1 MTAQHLR
8 PKAGKRL
15 KAVQSKVS
23 PSRFNRLRHVS
34 LFKRLNKSVDA
45 NPSRTLFFQQIGGKL
60 LPNDKA

>member
-23 PSRFNRLRHVS
+23 PSRFL
-34 LFKRLNKSVDA
+34 LFAPCRPFYKA
-45 NPSRTLFFQQIGGKL
+45 QQVC
-60 LPNDKA
+60 